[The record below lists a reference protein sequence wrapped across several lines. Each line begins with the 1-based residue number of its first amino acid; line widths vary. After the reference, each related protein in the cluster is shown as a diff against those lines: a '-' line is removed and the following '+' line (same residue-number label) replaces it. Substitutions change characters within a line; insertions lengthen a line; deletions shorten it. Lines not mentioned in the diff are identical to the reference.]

1 MEEPGQRPHNPEV
14 FIKKEAR
21 SPLRR
26 VAENFITIVCWGIYL
41 YLILPLF
48 TMVMWS
54 LGVKTFYDQ
63 FIGARGYEDLRNLLK
78 DGGITFFVVL
88 LVLLIWTYYNYLWFK
103 RRGERRGNR
112 PLVNSDPWFAE
123 QLCCSVENLETI
135 RKSRR
140 LVINTEETGYRITSQ
155 E

>member
-1 MEEPGQRPHNPEV
+1 
-14 FIKKEAR
+14 
-21 SPLRR
+21 
-26 VAENFITIVCWGIYL
+26 
-41 YLILPLF
+41 
-48 TMVMWS
+48 MVMWS